1 MTTER
6 RGPLARVRVVEA
18 ATYMSGPYA
27 GMMLADLG
35 AEVVKVETAKG
46 DSFRR
51 FGRPETPFSAVFA
64 NCNRSKRSVVLDLK
78 DPTGRAALLELLAE
92 SDVFLANWRAGVAE
106 SLGLTDDVLADT
118 NPRLVRCFVT
128 GFGPDGPLSSE
139 PAFDTVLQARSALTD
154 AIAGPGDDPRLI
166 PGYPVDK
173 LVGMMAAQ
181 AILAGLFEREQTGVG
196 DRIEVSM
203 LDVAAYVNFVDLF
216 TSRVF
221 LDHQPDTAQNLQ
233 ATEIRPVRTRD
244 GWIVCAP
251 VTSRQIAAT
260 FGSLGHPEW
269 TDDVL
274 AQPDQ
279 HTLVRSMF
287 DTIERATGEL
297 TVDEAL
303 ACFRDA
309 DVPAAR
315 CVTMDEH
322 LVDPHVEHAQ
332 LYRVTEWPGIG
343 RVRTVRYPA
352 GFGRWGHV
360 AAEGVAPL
368 LGQHGRVE

>member
-1 MTTER
+1 MEPTER
-6 RGPLARVRVVEA
+6 RGPLTGVRVVEA

-35 AEVVKVETAKG
+35 ADVVKVETEKG
-46 DSFRR
+46 DPFRR
-51 FGRPETPFSAVFA
+51 FGRPVTPFSAVFA

-78 DPTGRAALLELLAE
+78 DPTGHDALLELLGA
-92 SDVFLANWRAGVAE
+92 SDVFIANWRAGVAE
-106 SLGLTDDVLADT
+106 SLGLSDEVLAGA

-154 AIAGPGDDPRLI
+154 AMNSPGDDPRLI
-166 PGYPVDK
+166 PGYPIDK

-181 AILAGLFEREQTGVG
+181 AVLAALVERERAGVG

-203 LDVAAYVNFVDLF
+203 LDVASYVNFADLF

-221 LDHQPDTAQNLQ
+221 LDHQPDVAQNLQ

-244 GWIVCAP
+244 GFIVCAP
-251 VTSRQIAAT
+251 VTAPQIAAT
-260 FGSLGHPEW
+260 FRALGHPEW
-269 TDDVL
+269 TDGVL
-274 AQPDQ
+274 AHPDQ
-279 HTLVRSMF
+279 HTLVRAMF
-287 DTIERATGEL
+287 DTIERATSEL
-297 TVDEAL
+297 TADDAL

-322 LVDPHVEHAQ
+322 LADPQVEHAQ
-332 LYRVTEWPGIG
+332 LYRVEEWPGCG

-352 GFGRWGHV
+352 RFGRWGHV
-360 AAEGVAPL
+360 AADGVAPL
-368 LGQHGRVE
+368 LGEHNG